1 MTRIYFEK
9 EGFKNFH
16 RAYTEK
22 KRLRKDFNINFNCKI
37 IENLDGTCKLSITSI
52 NEVSQNLLKES
63 GFKVVKVESL

>member
-22 KRLRKDFNINFNCKI
+22 KELRQKFNIYCKI
-37 IENLDGTCKLSITSI
+37 NENEDGTATLNVNSIK
-52 NEVSQNLLKES
+52 EDSQNVLRS
-63 GFKVVKVESL
+63 YGFKEVKVETL

>member
-22 KRLRKDFNINFNCKI
+22 KELRQKFNIYCKI
-37 IENLDGTCKLSITSI
+37 NENEDGTATLNATSI
-52 NEVSQNLLKES
+52 KEDSQNVLRS
-63 GFKVVKVESL
+63 YGFKEIKVETL

>member
-22 KRLRKDFNINFNCKI
+22 KELRQKFNIYCKI
-37 IENLDGTCKLSITSI
+37 IENEDGTCKLSVTSI
-52 NEVSQNLLKES
+52 KEDSQNVLRS
-63 GFKVVKVESL
+63 YGFKEVKVETL